1 MKRNKLYH
9 LVSQKDLKR
18 LDRAIVNLMDTAAA
32 ILGPEHDRLRV
43 KRRPPPMEPYWW
55 PEREVPI
62 QPDTDLVELF

>member
-1 MKRNKLYH
+1 MIDRLTH
-9 LVSQKDLKR
+9 HAEILVVDADSYRHRESK
-18 LDRAIVNLMDTAAA
+18 
-32 ILGPEHDRLRV
+32 LGPEHERLRV